1 MNDVASP
8 AATLP
13 EVDAAG
19 LAAALSDHALPLLVE
34 YMADHCVWCQRL
46 EPVLAA
52 AQPKFDGRLRMLK
65 VNVER
70 HPEVKPTDHP
80 RAVPTI
86 ALYRQG
92 RMIMTKSGMIQRQQ
106 LDVFLNHW
114 LDPANDGLA

>member
-1 MNDVASP
+1 MSDTAASC
-8 AATLP
+8 LP
-13 EVDAAG
+13 EVDADT
-19 LAAALSDHALPLLVE
+19 LRAALADHSLPVLVE

-46 EPVLAA
+46 EPVLVA
-52 AQPKFDGRLRMLK
+52 AQPKFDGRLKMLK

-70 HPEVKPTDHP
+70 YPEVKPTDQP

-86 ALYRQG
+86 ALYREG

-114 LDPANDGLA
+114 LDPANEGLN